1 MRRLLVVAAL
11 SAALAGCATTPTVFA
26 PAAGPEA
33 VGFSELKI
41 EPGRY
46 RVTFRGGRGA
56 PMAQVSDYALLRAAD
71 LTIADGYDWFRVVDR
86 IVMESAGS
94 GGPQVSFGAAGGS
107 GSHRSNVGM
116 GVGTTFNLGGGAAQP
131 DRRAPQPAR
140 PRLGPIRR
148 RRQHRDQTV
157 LGYLASRAGHP
168 GVPQERPLADFR
180 LVDV

>member
-26 PAAGPEA
+26 PAAGPQA

-116 GVGTTFNLGGGAAQP
+116 GVGTTFNLGGGAALSQTLEILMGRGAKP
-131 DRRAPQPAR
+131 NDGEVYDARQVRQTIGARA
-140 PRLGPIRR
+140 
-148 RRQHRDQTV
+148 
-157 LGYLASRAGHP
+157 
-168 GVPQERPLADFR
+168 
-180 LVDV
+180 

>member
-11 SAALAGCATTPTVFA
+11 SAALAACATTPTVFA
-26 PAAGPEA
+26 PAAGPQA

-86 IVMESAGS
+86 IVMESAGA

-107 GSHRSNVGM
+107 GGHRSNVGL
-116 GVGTTFNLGGGAAQP
+116 GVGTTFNLDGGPALSQTLEILMGRGAKPADGEVYDARQV
-131 DRRAPQPAR
+131 RQTIGARA
-140 PRLGPIRR
+140 
-148 RRQHRDQTV
+148 
-157 LGYLASRAGHP
+157 
-168 GVPQERPLADFR
+168 
-180 LVDV
+180 

>member
-116 GVGTTFNLGGGAAQP
+116 GVGTTFNLGGGAALSQTLEILMGRGAKP
-131 DRRAPQPAR
+131 SDGEVYDARQVRQTIGARA
-140 PRLGPIRR
+140 
-148 RRQHRDQTV
+148 
-157 LGYLASRAGHP
+157 
-168 GVPQERPLADFR
+168 
-180 LVDV
+180 